1 MRATVLC
8 TIELCNSGMMRRVA
22 HRYQQLDL
30 DAQLCFPL
38 YAATRAVTRRYGELL
53 AEVQLTYPQYL
64 SLLALWEAEEPHPQ
78 APSDRHPSDKHL
90 SVGELGERLRL
101 DSGTLTPLLKRL
113 ESAGL
118 VVRRRD
124 AQDERRVLIELT
136 DEGWALRE
144 RVAHVPEELFASLS
158 FSPKEAQQLRRLLGK
173 VLDSVDG

>member
-1 MRATVLC
+1 MLRH
-8 TIELCNSGMMRRVA
+8 VA

-53 AEVQLTYPQYL
+53 ADVQLTYPQYL
-64 SLLALWEAEEPHPQ
+64 TLLALWESGE
-78 APSDRHPSDKHL
+78 HL
-90 SVGELGERLRL
+90 SVGALGDRLRL

-124 AQDERRVLIELT
+124 AKDERRVLIELT
-136 DEGWALRE
+136 DEGWALRD
-144 RVAHVPEELFASLS
+144 RVAHVPKELFASLDL
-158 FSPKEAQQLRRLLGK
+158 SPKEATELRRLLAK
-173 VLDSVDG
+173 VIDSVGG

>member
-1 MRATVLC
+1 MLRP
-8 TIELCNSGMMRRVA
+8 VA
-22 HRYQQLDL
+22 HRNQQFDYQKLDL

-53 AEVQLTYPQYL
+53 ADVQLTYPQYL
-64 SLLALWEAEEPHPQ
+64 TLLAIWEADEPL
-78 APSDRHPSDKHL
+78 A
-90 SVGELGERLRL
+90 VGGLGERLRL

-124 AQDERRVLIELT
+124 TKDERRVLIEVT
-136 DEGWALRE
+136 DEGWALRD
-144 RVAHVPEELFASLS
+144 RVAHVPKELFASLA
-158 FSPKEAQQLRRLLGK
+158 FSPKEAQQLRRLLAK

>member
-1 MRATVLC
+1 
-8 TIELCNSGMMRRVA
+8 MMRHVA
-22 HRYQQLDL
+22 HRYRQLDL

-64 SLLALWEAEEPHPQ
+64 SLLALWEAEEP
-78 APSDRHPSDKHL
+78 PSDKHPSDKHL

-124 AQDERRVLIELT
+124 AKDERRVLIELT
-136 DEGWALRE
+136 DEGWALRD
-144 RVAHVPEELFASLS
+144 RVAHVPEQLFASLA
-158 FSPKEAQQLRRLLGK
+158 FSPQEAQQLRRLLGK
-173 VLDSVDG
+173 VLDSVSP